1 MTTQPMILDC
11 AQHQLC
17 RTAPILSVVDISAN
31 FLCKLKISVLN
42 LLWLPQSCSQ
52 QYLSLPIQFCVILN
66 GIYQH
71 DGFGFLRICRHLV
84 ALSLLPIG
92 QVNIYF

>member
-1 MTTQPMILDC
+1 MILDC

-17 RTAPILSVVDISAN
+17 RTAAILSVVDISAN

-42 LLWLPQSCSQ
+42 LLWLPQPSSQ
-52 QYLSLPIQFCVILN
+52 QSLSLPTQFCAILK

-71 DGFGFLRICRHLV
+71 DGLGFLVICQRLV
-84 ALSLLPIG
+84 DLSLLPIG
-92 QVNIYF
+92 QVNIYI